1 MKKFAIT
8 TVAFGAL
15 AGASMGLAGVAAAAP
30 TGGSNAAD
38 TVKSLQAE
46 GYNVMINGQVPNG
59 KLSECTVSAVHP
71 TTTTPAPLQF
81 TTVYV
86 DVSCPPYTS

>member
-1 MKKFAIT
+1 MNKFAIT

-15 AGASMGLAGVAAAAP
+15 APAGLGLAGVAAAAP

-38 TVKSLQAE
+38 TVQILRAE
-46 GYNVMINGQVPNG
+46 GYNVQINGAIPNG
-59 KLSECTVSAVHP
+59 KLSECIVSAVHP
-71 TTTTPAPLQF
+71 TPSTPAPSGF

-86 DVSCPPYTS
+86 DVSCPNTP